1 MHGRNRGADASGMQL
16 AAPRRAM
23 VMRAPVPA
31 RNNALRLV
39 ASGVVVVGAFF
50 AAAWFAG
57 TPPFTPAPPDPYSQ
71 ASVLR
76 AIPFDAPLPYDVHL
90 ASAGHGAQLPYHVV
104 WTSKLSGNAIGQ
116 QVLDHLAGSPKWQL
130 TQNGPLAGNFT
141 THLARLTS
149 NGQMTHF
156 AELSVRQTAT
166 GSVVVFDFTPI
177 PSSLAPH

>member
-1 MHGRNRGADASGMQL
+1 
-16 AAPRRAM
+16 
-23 VMRAPVPA
+23 MRAPALA
-31 RNNALRLV
+31 RRSTLRLV
-39 ASGVVVVGAFF
+39 ASAAVIAGAFL

-57 TPPFTPAPPDPYSQ
+57 TPPFQPAPLDPYSE
-71 ASVLR
+71 AAVMR

-90 ASAGHGAQLPYHVV
+90 ASAGRGAQLPYHVV

-141 THLARLTS
+141 THFARLS
-149 NGQMTHF
+149 SDGQMTHF

-177 PSSLAPH
+177 PSSLAPR